1 MNHVEVALV
10 GRVSQEP
17 QVRESKAG
25 KPWCAVNVGVGE
37 GDAVQWVKVLAFGDM
52 AATAG
57 GLAKGVNVYVE
68 GRGRV
73 EQWTTKTG
81 EARPT
86 LSVTATR
93 LDVLGRI
100 GRRRPA
106 GEARA
111 RRSNA
116 PADNARPLDQ
126 AARSGAS
133 LDDLVPF

>member
-37 GDAVQWVKVLAFGDM
+37 GDAVQWVKVLAFGDL

-68 GRGRV
+68 GRGKV
-73 EQWTTKTG
+73 ELWTTKTG
-81 EARPT
+81 EARAT
-86 LSVTATR
+86 MSVTATR

-106 GEARA
+106 AEARA
-111 RRSNA
+111 HRSSA
-116 PADNARPLDQ
+116 AADHARPLDEPPELS
-126 AARSGAS
+126 ARMNA
-133 LDDLVPF
+133 DIPF